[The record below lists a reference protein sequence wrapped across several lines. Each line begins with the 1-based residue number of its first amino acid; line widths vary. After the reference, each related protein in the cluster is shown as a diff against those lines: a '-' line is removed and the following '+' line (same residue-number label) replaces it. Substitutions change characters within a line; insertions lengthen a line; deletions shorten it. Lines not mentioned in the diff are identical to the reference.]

1 MDAAQWHQGLGLVK
15 PMEGMIMAAG
25 NQNPNA
31 NQNPPPAPP
40 SGAEAQ
46 RAPGPNPPAAAAGAA
61 AAGAGSTE
69 RKARPQ
75 KEKAINCPRCN
86 STNTKFCYYNNYSL
100 QQPRYFCKTC
110 RRYWTEGGSLR
121 NVPVGGGSRKNKRS
135 SSAVVSSAAAAAAST
150 SAAASGTV
158 PVGLAAKNP
167 KLMHEGAH
175 DLNLAFPHHHGR
187 VLHPSEFAAFPS
199 LESSNV
205 CNPGGAMT
213 ANGTGGRGMG
223 AFSAMELLR
232 STGCYVPMPQVQLG
246 MPPEYA
252 AAGFA
257 LGEFRM
263 PPPHQQHHQQQH
275 QQQQQQHQQQ
285 VQNMLGFSLDTGGG
299 GGAGGYG
306 TGLQGAQETGAGRL
320 LFPFEDLKPGV
331 SAAGGGASGGGGD
344 QFEHSKDQGG
354 GGGSGGHE
362 TLGFWN
368 NGMIG
373 NGSSNDGGGGGASW

>member
-1 MDAAQWHQGLGLVK
+1 
-15 PMEGMIMAAG
+15 MEEMIMAG
-25 NQNPNA
+25 NPNP
-31 NQNPPPAPP
+31 NPNPNGNPNPQPAPP

-46 RAPGPNPPAAAAGAA
+46 RAPVPGPPAGGAGAA
-61 AAGAGSTE
+61 AGTGSTE
-69 RKARPQ
+69 RKAARPQ

-135 SSAVVSSAAAAAAST
+135 SSSVVSSAAGAVST
-150 SAAASGTV
+150 SGAASGTV
-158 PVGLAAKNP
+158 PVGGMAAKNP

-199 LESSNV
+199 LESSSV
-205 CNPGGAMT
+205 CNPGGTMA
-213 ANGTGGRGMG
+213 ANGAGGGRGMG

-257 LGEFRM
+257 LE
-263 PPPHQQHHQQQH
+263 QQH
-275 QQQQQQHQQQ
+275 QQHQQQ

-299 GGAGGYG
+299 GDAGGYG
-306 TGLQGAQETGAGRL
+306 AGLQGAQESATGRM
-320 LFPFEDLKPGV
+320 LFPFEDLKPGTN
-331 SAAGGGASGGGGD
+331 AGGGGASGGD

-354 GGGSGGHE
+354 GGGGGHE
-362 TLGFWN
+362 TL
-368 NGMIG
+368 
-373 NGSSNDGGGGGASW
+373 

>member
-1 MDAAQWHQGLGLVK
+1 
-15 PMEGMIMAAG
+15 MEEMIMAG
-25 NQNPNA
+25 NPNPNA

-46 RAPGPNPPAAAAGAA
+46 RALGQAPANQPAAAAGA

-158 PVGLAAKNP
+158 PVGLSAKNP

-205 CNPGGAMT
+205 CNPGGAMS
-213 ANGTGGRGMG
+213 ANGTGGRVMG

-263 PPPHQQHHQQQH
+263 PPPHQQHHQQQ
-275 QQQQQQHQQQ
+275 QQHQHQQQQ

-306 TGLQGAQETGAGRL
+306 NGLQGAQESATGRL

-331 SAAGGGASGGGGD
+331 SAAGGGANGGGGD

-354 GGGSGGHE
+354 GGGSGGNE

-368 NGMIG
+368 NSMIG
-373 NGSSNDGGGGGASW
+373 NGSSNDGGGGGGSW

>member
-15 PMEGMIMAAG
+15 PMEEMIMAG
-25 NQNPNA
+25 NPNP
-31 NQNPPPAPP
+31 NSN
-40 SGAEAQ
+40 GN
-46 RAPGPNPPAAAAGAA
+46 PNPQA
-61 AAGAGSTE
+61 
-69 RKARPQ
+69 ARPQ

-135 SSAVVSSAAAAAAST
+135 SSSVVSSAVGAVPT
-150 SAAASGTV
+150 SAAVSGTV
-158 PVGLAAKNP
+158 PVGGMAAKNP

-199 LESSNV
+199 LESSSV
-205 CNPGGAMT
+205 CNPGGAMA
-213 ANGTGGRGMG
+213 ANGAGGGRGMG

-263 PPPHQQHHQQQH
+263 PLQHQQHHH
-275 QQQQQQHQQQ
+275 QQQQQQHHQQQ
-285 VQNMLGFSLDTGGG
+285 QHQVHNMLGFSLDTGGG
-299 GGAGGYG
+299 GDAGGYG
-306 TGLQGAQETGAGRL
+306 AGLQGAQESATGRM
-320 LFPFEDLKPGV
+320 LFPFEDLKPG
-331 SAAGGGASGGGGD
+331 ANPNGGGASGGD

-354 GGGSGGHE
+354 GGGHE

-368 NGMIG
+368 NSMIG
-373 NGSSNDGGGGGASW
+373 NGSSNDAGGGGGGGGGSSW